1 MAPDAGQRKKLGDR
15 GESLAACFLEAK
27 GFGILERNYRC
38 PVGEVDLVAQE
49 GECLVFVEVR
59 SRSSDA
65 FGTPEESITQ
75 EKRQRLAQVAEC
87 YLAERGSSLP
97 AWRIDLVAVDFGPGG
112 SAQRV
117 ELFRN
122 VVTS

>member
-1 MAPDAGQRKKLGDR
+1 MAPEGGQRRELGDR
-15 GESLAACFLEAK
+15 GERFAACFLEAK
-27 GFGILERNYRC
+27 GFEILERNYRC
-38 PVGEVDLVAQE
+38 QVGEVDLVAQE

-59 SRSSDA
+59 SRSSDD

-75 EKRQRLAQVAEC
+75 QKRRRLAQVAEC
-87 YLAERGSSLP
+87 YVAERGSSLP
-97 AWRIDLVAVDFGPGG
+97 AWRIDVVAVDFGPRG

-122 VVTS
+122 AVTG